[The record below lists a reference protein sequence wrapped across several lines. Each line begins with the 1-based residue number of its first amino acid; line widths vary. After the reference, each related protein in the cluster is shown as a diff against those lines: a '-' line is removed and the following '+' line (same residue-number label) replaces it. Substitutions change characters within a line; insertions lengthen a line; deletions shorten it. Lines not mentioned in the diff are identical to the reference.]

1 MKNSIRS
8 LVLLTV
14 LLITAGSVRADST
27 PIIQGAVSGLEIC
40 QLTTCGSAIFVGFF
54 TGQVGFNTKAL
65 GTIAVAVKHNALPD
79 SEGECA
85 AITGGEWA
93 MWVGLRRF
101 HGSTTGELCFNPNNT
116 FSVTVTMDLD
126 FPGTGDATFRGT
138 LDHNVFPPT
147 IKGFITQ
154 SEVTKSIRGLDHNTE
169 ITASKRSTRRLA
181 KG

>member
-65 GTIAVAVKHNALPD
+65 GTIAVAVQHNELPD
-79 SEGECA
+79 SLGECA
-85 AITGGEWA
+85 DITGGEWV
-93 MWVGLRRF
+93 MWVGLRRL
-101 HGSTTGELCFNPNNT
+101 HGSTTREALLQPQQHFLSNGDDGPRL
-116 FSVTVTMDLD
+116 
-126 FPGTGDATFRGT
+126 PGLR
-138 LDHNVFPPT
+138 
-147 IKGFITQ
+147 
-154 SEVTKSIRGLDHNTE
+154 
-169 ITASKRSTRRLA
+169 
-181 KG
+181 